1 MVLSPKFFV
10 IVNESST
17 WLNLSMTVVY
27 FKWSFPKLWLFG
39 FDQLS
44 EEREKFKLQK
54 ENLI

>member
-1 MVLSPKFFV
+1 
-10 IVNESST
+10 
-17 WLNLSMTVVY
+17 MTVVY